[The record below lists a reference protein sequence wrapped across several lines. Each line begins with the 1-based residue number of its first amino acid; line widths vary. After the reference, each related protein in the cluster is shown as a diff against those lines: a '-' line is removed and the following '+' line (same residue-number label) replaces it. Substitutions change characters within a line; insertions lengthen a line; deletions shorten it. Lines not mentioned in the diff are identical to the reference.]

1 MIRRAFSVLTLKAVD
16 DSGDKRVLEGIATTP
31 EPDSYG
37 DIVVPDGAEFSL
49 PIPFLWQHN
58 SREPIGTV
66 TKATVKK
73 TGITVRV
80 EIAKTEVPGK
90 LKERLD
96 EAWESLKI
104 GLVTGLSI
112 GFNSIDAEAIPNSWG
127 IKFLKWRWLELSA
140 VTIPANAGSGI
151 TAVKAAFGHADPR
164 EPGATGKIPRKQP
177 QMKLTLADNLARL
190 EAKQAANVEA
200 MEALLQKAA
209 DANTVMDDADQE
221 AHDALATESERIA
234 REIGSTKQLLA
245 IKAAGAKPA
254 GQPAAA
260 VASSPRVEVRGPVAL
275 QRKHEPGVQFARLMR
290 VKGLSFIDPN
300 RATPMQWAKGLY
312 PDDEVIHGI
321 ISKAAVAAGTTTQA
335 TWAAPLVGDES
346 AVFADFVEFLRPTTI
361 LGRFGAGG
369 IPSLRRVPFRTRLVG
384 QTSGGSGYWVGE
396 GAPKP
401 VTKFDFSGTSLAP
414 NKVANIA
421 VLTMELLR
429 DSSPSA
435 ELIVRD
441 QLAAALRERLDIDFI
456 DPAKAVAAN
465 VSPAS
470 VTNGVSAIASS
481 GNTAAAIRTDIRALM
496 AAFIAANNAPTNGVF
511 IMTTLTALALSL
523 MQNPLGQPEFPGI
536 TMNGGTF
543 FGMPVITSEYVP
555 TDTAGSIVVLA
566 NASDIYFA
574 DDGDIAVDMSME
586 ASLQML
592 DNPTNNPTGSTVATS
607 VISLWQTNCVGF
619 RAERTLNWVKRRASA
634 VAVLDGVNW
643 GVDAGS

>member
-1 MIRRAFSVLTLKAVD
+1 MNRRAFSVLTVRAVED
-16 DSGDKRVLEGIATTP
+16 DSGKRILEGVATTP

-37 DIVVPDGAEFSL
+37 DIVVSEGAEFTL

-58 SREPIGTV
+58 SREPVGNV
-66 TKATVKK
+66 VQATIKK
-73 TGITVRV
+73 TGITVRI
-80 EIAKTEVPGK
+80 EIAKTDTPGK
-90 LKERLD
+90 LKDRLD

-112 GFNSIDAEAIPNSWG
+112 GFTSVDAEQIPNSWG
-127 IKFLKWRWLELSA
+127 LKFLKWRWLELSA

-151 TAVKAAFGHADPR
+151 TAVRAAFGHADPR
-164 EPGATGKIPRKQP
+164 HPGATGPKPITRKDRP
-177 QMKLTLADNLARL
+177 MSKLTLADNLARL
-190 EAKQAANVEA
+190 EAKQASNVVA

-209 DANTVMDDADQE
+209 DGDTVMDAADKE
-221 AHDALATESERIA
+221 AHDALAIESERISG
-234 REIGSTKQLLA
+234 EIASTKQLLA
-245 IKAAGAKPA
+245 IKSATAKPVTSVPTV
-254 GQPAAA
+254 QP
-260 VASSPRVEVRGPVAL
+260 VGRIEVRGPVAL
-275 QRKHEPGVQFARLMR
+275 QKKHEPGVQFARLMR
-290 VKGLSFIDPN
+290 VKGLSFIDQN
-300 RATPMQWAKGLY
+300 RAPPDQWAKRLY
-312 PDDEVIHGI
+312 PEDEVIQGI
-321 ISKAAVAAGTTTQA
+321 IAKAAIPAGNTTAA
-335 TWAAPLVGDES
+335 TWAASLVGEEG

-384 QTSGGSGYWVGE
+384 QTSGGQGYWVGE

-401 VTKFDFSGTSLAP
+401 VTKFDFAGTTLLP
-414 NKVANIA
+414 VKVANIA

-441 QLAAALRERLDIDFI
+441 QLAAALRERLDIDFV
-456 DPAKAVAAN
+456 DPAKVAVAG

-470 VTNGVSAIASS
+470 ITNGVTAIVSS
-481 GNTAAAIRTDIRALM
+481 GATAANIRTDIRALM
-496 AAFIAANNAPTNGVF
+496 GAFIAANNAPTNGVF
-511 IMTTLTALALSL
+511 LMTTLTALALSL
-523 MQNPLGQPEFPGI
+523 MQNPLGQAEFPGI

-574 DDGDIAVDMSME
+574 DDGEIAVDMSME

-592 DNPTNNPTGSTVATS
+592 DNPTNTPVGATVPTTMV
-607 VISLWQTNCVGF
+607 SLWQTNCVGF
-619 RAERTLNWVKRRASA
+619 RAERTLNWFKRRASA
-634 VAVLDGVNW
+634 VAVLSDVNW
-643 GVDAGS
+643 GD